1 MLRKEVSLTTAE
13 WLVIAAAAVV
23 FIIANIIMWSII
35 AAKEK
40 REKQA
45 EISDAVPYAARN
57 ISDDSTIRQGSDALS
72 PRRTSHFRI
81 TENIVIIHT
90 DERI

>member
-23 FIIANIIMWSII
+23 FILANIIMWSII

-40 REKQA
+40 REKRA
-45 EISDAVPYAARN
+45 EISDTVPYAARN

>member
-23 FIIANIIMWSII
+23 FILANIIMWSII

-45 EISDAVPYAARN
+45 EISDTVPYAARN
-57 ISDDSTIRQGSDALS
+57 ISDDSTIRQGSDDLS

>member
-1 MLRKEVSLTTAE
+1 MTTAE

-45 EISDAVPYAARN
+45 EISDTVLYAARS